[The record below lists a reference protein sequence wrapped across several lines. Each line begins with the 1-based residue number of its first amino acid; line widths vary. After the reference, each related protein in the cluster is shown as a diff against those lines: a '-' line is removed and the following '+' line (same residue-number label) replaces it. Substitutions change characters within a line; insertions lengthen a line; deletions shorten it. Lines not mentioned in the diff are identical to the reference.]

1 MAAADY
7 RLMTEATGQR
17 IAAALEAL
25 SGTGAA
31 AAAARANLDV
41 YSTGE
46 TDELIAQST
55 AKTVDSGVLATYTYG
70 TLRYRL
76 LTNFG
81 VAQIIWSGNANIPDE
96 NTVNVTLPD
105 KLKPTY
111 NSYAVMRNGDMMEV
125 RNETTAGVLRLTFGS
140 APKSWSSASITYIP

>member
-1 MAAADY
+1 MPAIVIPAPISSNHAAPVSA
-7 RLMTEATGQR
+7 G
-17 IAAALEAL
+17 
-25 SGTGAA
+25 GTGATTT
-31 AAAARANLDV
+31 AAARTNLDV
-41 YSTGE
+41 YSKSEVTNA
-46 TDELIAQST
+46 IRQST

-96 NTVNVTLPD
+96 TTVNVTLPD
-105 KLKPTY
+105 KLKPEY

-125 RNETTAGVLRLTFGS
+125 RNETTAGVLRLTFG
-140 APKSWSSASITYIP
+140 ATPKVWSSASITYIP